1 MGQVT
6 IYLDNEI
13 ENKMKHAARANQI
26 SVSKWV
32 ADLIREKISTQWSQD
47 VANLAG
53 SWKEDFPSL
62 SEIRST
68 QGEDSDREVL

>member
-6 IYLDNEI
+6 IYLDNET
-13 ENKMKHAARANQI
+13 ETKMKKAARTNQI

-32 ADLIREKISTQWSQD
+32 ADLIKEKISTQWPQD

-68 QGEDSDREVL
+68 QSEDSDREVL

>member
-6 IYLDNEI
+6 IYLDNET
-13 ENKMKHAARANQI
+13 ENRMKHAARTNQI

-32 ADLIREKISTQWSQD
+32 ADLIKEKISTQWPQD

-62 SEIRST
+62 SEIRSI
-68 QGEDSDREVL
+68 QGEDAEREVL